1 MILFIILLLMFAVL
15 LGITI
20 SSIVVGGLA
29 FLLVFGDVILFVL
42 IIVWIVKRLTGK
54 NKKKWDQAHMGLT
67 LLFSRN
73 LQRILWR
80 ETVSSFG
87 RATD

>member
-54 NKKKWDQAHMGLT
+54 NKKK
-67 LLFSRN
+67 
-73 LQRILWR
+73 
-80 ETVSSFG
+80 
-87 RATD
+87 

>member
-1 MILFIILLLMFAVL
+1 MILFIILLLMFTVL

-54 NKKKWDQAHMGLT
+54 NKKK
-67 LLFSRN
+67 
-73 LQRILWR
+73 
-80 ETVSSFG
+80 
-87 RATD
+87 